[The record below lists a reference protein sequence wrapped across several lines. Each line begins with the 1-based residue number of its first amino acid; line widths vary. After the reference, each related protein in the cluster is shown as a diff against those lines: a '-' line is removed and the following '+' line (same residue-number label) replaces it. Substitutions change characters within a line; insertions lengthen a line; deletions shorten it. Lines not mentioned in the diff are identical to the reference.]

1 MRIKSWQSYLV
12 FYTLLLGAAFLAV
25 NFSQPKT
32 KDEKRIA
39 PLFNDLGKHHHAIT
53 TKSPLA
59 QKYFDQG
66 LILTYAFNHP
76 EAIRSFK
83 EAVRLDSTCAMAYWG
98 IALAL
103 GPNINSSMDPGAVP
117 EAYAMAQKA
126 NLLAAQVSENER
138 GYIQALAQRYSLD
151 STMARETL
159 DLAYANAMREFSQK
173 FPDDLDAATLFAEA
187 LMDLNPWNHWDKEGR
202 PDVNTPEI
210 VTTLEAVLRRNP
222 HHPGANH
229 YYIHAVEASP
239 HPEKALVC
247 ADRLGSISPGA
258 GHLVHMP
265 AHIYMRTGR
274 YYEASLANEA
284 AAKADESY
292 ITQCNRQGFYP
303 AMYYPHNIHFLWA
316 SASMEGRSTVAIDAA
331 RKLVASIPLQRFHEF
346 SFLEAFLPTPLFALA
361 RFSKW
366 HEILAEPKPAPE
378 FKYTTAIWHY
388 VRGLVFASQGKA
400 DEAAAEQA
408 QLLALAQN
416 DTIKNL
422 ILFGGSNAAA
432 LLDIANHTLAGEVAG
447 ARGQIDEMIRELW
460 QAAKLQDALP
470 YIEPPPWY
478 LPIRQVIGQALLKA
492 KRAAEAETT
501 FREDLKQNPFNG
513 WSLRG
518 LEQSLRLQ
526 GKREEADGV
535 QEQFKQA
542 WSRADVT
549 AAYLS
554 SCCSSDK
561 PQ

>member
-1 MRIKSWQSYLV
+1 MQNERWKPY
-12 FYTLLLGAAFLAV
+12 AAFYAIILIAVFLAKSF
-25 NFSQPKT
+25 NESLPQ
-32 KDEKRIA
+32 DRKRIA
-39 PLFNDLGKHHHAIT
+39 PLFNDLGAHHHAIT
-53 TKSPLA
+53 TKSLLA
-59 QKYFDQG
+59 QQYFNQG

-76 EAIRSFK
+76 EAIRSFR
-83 EAVRLDSTCAMAYWG
+83 EAARLDSTCAMAYWG

-103 GPNINSSMDPGAVP
+103 GPNINSSMDPGAIP

-126 NLLAAQVSENER
+126 KALAAHVSENER

-151 STMARETL
+151 STIARETL

-202 PDVNTPEI
+202 PDANTPEI
-210 VTTLEAVLRRNP
+210 VATLEAVLNRNP
-222 HHPGANH
+222 NHPGANH

-239 HPEKALVC
+239 HPEKALAC
-247 ADRLGSISPGA
+247 AHRLGGLAPGA

-316 SASMEGRSTVAIDAA
+316 SASMEGRSTVAINAA
-331 RKLVASIPLQRFHEF
+331 RKLVASIPMQRFREF

-366 HEILAEPKPAPE
+366 QEILAEPKPARE

-388 VRGLVFASQGKA
+388 ARGLVFASQGKA
-400 DEAAAEQA
+400 EEAAAEQA

-432 LLDIANHTLAGEVAG
+432 LLDIANHTLAGEIAG
-447 ARGQIDEMIRELW
+447 ARGQIDEMIRALW

-478 LPIRQVIGQALLKA
+478 LPIRQVIGQALL
-492 KRAAEAETT
+492 RAHRPAEAEIT
-501 FREDLKQNPFNG
+501 FREDLNQNPLNG
-513 WSLRG
+513 WSLQG
-518 LEQSLRLQ
+518 LEQSLFLQ
-526 GKREEADGV
+526 GKSEEAAGV
-535 QEQFKQA
+535 QQQFKEA

-554 SCCSSDK
+554 SCCSADK
-561 PQ
+561 PR